1 MSHAKCSGSAALT
14 NKNPCALA
22 HGQFQI
28 SPLKNPWSVLRTATQ
43 KAALSGDKI
52 AISSDMERIFI
63 FARTYFT
70 AGEPKTPPLWQPK
83 DNLWNTR
90 AAHKRGKRKP
100 KPKR

>member
-52 AISSDMERIFI
+52 AISSDMEGHLRLEL
-63 FARTYFT
+63 RT
-70 AGEPKTPPLWQPK
+70 PCL
-83 DNLWNTR
+83 
-90 AAHKRGKRKP
+90 RGRCSN
-100 KPKR
+100 RLS